1 MGTKILHSADLHL
14 AKDKPETITA
24 LKEILAI
31 AKKEKVE
38 LITLGG
44 DLFHSSSD
52 ANDLRSE
59 IRNLFSNLDFDIISI
74 PGNHDVD
81 VFKQEFDF
89 GSNFISIIKDYN
101 VILRDKFSITAIPY
115 IDNISDEELHEIE
128 KQKKKDK
135 INLLLLHCT
144 LDIGFCTDDLG
155 EEPKYCPIS
164 KAKLS
169 KLGYNFIL
177 AGHFHK
183 KTEIINLDNS
193 SFFLYP
199 GSPVSH
205 SKKELGK
212 RNVILID
219 IENNKASKIELNTFY
234 YDKLEITVYPGKE
247 NDAIA
252 EIKSWIENKSEN
264 CCLEVIINGFIQQ
277 DEKKF
282 GKNINSISDK
292 VDFSLN
298 YKTVKDV
305 LKHSLY
311 KRFLKKLKEKS
322 FSNEDLHESLVIDI
336 ISDLLSN
343 RELRE

>member
-38 LITLGG
+38 LVTLGG
-44 DLFHSSSD
+44 DLFHSPSD
-52 ANDLRSE
+52 ANNLRSE
-59 IRNLFSNLDFDIISI
+59 IRNLFSNLDFDILSI

-89 GSNFISIIKDYN
+89 GSNFISIVEDYKVIIK
-101 VILRDKFSITAIPY
+101 DKFSITAIPY
-115 IDNISDEELHEIE
+115 IDNISDEKLHDIE

-169 KLGYNFIL
+169 RLGYNFIL

-183 KTEIINLDNS
+183 KAEIINLDNNS
-193 SFFLYP
+193 SFIYP
-199 GSPVSH
+199 GSPISH

-212 RNVILID
+212 RNVILVD
-219 IENNKASKIELNTFY
+219 IEAIKASKIELNTYY
-234 YDKLEITVYPGKE
+234 YDKLEIPVYPGKE
-247 NDAIA
+247 NDVIK
-252 EIKSWIENKSEN
+252 EIKTWIKNQSEN
-264 CCLEVIINGFIQQ
+264 CSLEVIINGFIQQ
-277 DEKKF
+277 DENKF
-282 GKNINSISDK
+282 SKNIDSISDE
-292 VDFSLN
+292 VDFSKN
-298 YKTVKDV
+298 YKTIKDV
-305 LKHSLY
+305 LKHSLF

-322 FSNEDLHESLVIDI
+322 FPNEELHESLVIDI